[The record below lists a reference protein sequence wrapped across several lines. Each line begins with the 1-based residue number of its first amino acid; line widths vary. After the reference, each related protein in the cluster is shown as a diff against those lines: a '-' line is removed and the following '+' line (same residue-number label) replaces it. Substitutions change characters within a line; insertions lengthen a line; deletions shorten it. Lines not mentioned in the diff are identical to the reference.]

1 MGTDVTVSAPGA
13 ARRVGPDAVRRV
25 TLPAVWVASACFAF
39 LFTRVVLS
47 AGILGADAH
56 AYWLTGRHAHL
67 YGPAPRH
74 LDAFLYS
81 PAFATL
87 VWPLTHLAWPLF
99 LGLWVIAEATTFAWL
114 LASLGWRWSVP
125 LFVACTPELLLGNI
139 YAFLALAAVV
149 GIRHPS
155 AWTFPLL
162 TKLTPALGFVWFAV
176 RMEWRSLGKAAV
188 AAAAVVTGSVLLTP
202 VAWAEWVRFLLYSDS
217 EPRGVLYLRVAAAV
231 LLTAFGARSN
241 RTWLLAPAMLLACPV
256 LGGFFPFTLL
266 AAVPRLLTA
275 MTDRDDDAA
284 LAR

>member
-1 MGTDVTVSAPGA
+1 MVSARGV
-13 ARRVGPDAVRRV
+13 ARRISPDAVRRV
-25 TLPAVWVASACFAF
+25 TLPAVWVASAFFAF

-56 AYWLTGRHAHL
+56 AYWLTGRHTHL
-67 YGPAPRH
+67 YGPGPRH

-114 LASLGWRWSVP
+114 LAPLGWRWSVP
-125 LFVACTPELLLGNI
+125 LLIACTPELLLGNI

-162 TKLTPALGFVWFAV
+162 TKLTPALGFVWFAA
-176 RMEWRSLGKAAV
+176 RREWGALTR
-188 AAAAVVTGSVLLTP
+188 AVVATVALVTVSVALTP
-202 VAWAEWVRFLLYSDS
+202 GAWSQWARFILHHGGESGTSLY
-217 EPRGVLYLRVAAAV
+217 PRVAAGIV
-231 LLTAFGARSN
+231 LVVVAAKADRP
-241 RTWLLAPAMLLACPV
+241 WLLAPAMLLASPV

-266 AAVPRLLTA
+266 SAVPRLLTA
-275 MTDRDDDAA
+275 MTDREDDAA
-284 LAR
+284 LAC